1 MRRRNRTTS
10 CPLDILG
17 LDEGVWAP
25 KRKQRT
31 GAKSRPGAKRT
42 TRPRKPRVR
51 KSTAWKP
58 VGTMAASA
66 VEPRPDAINY
76 RYSGHETF
84 PCRYAWLPKAFKE
97 ILRDSSALADDEEAM
112 IALGVGKNMV
122 RAIRFWLT
130 TSGLATG
137 KRDGSY
143 TPTTFGRSL
152 MGADPFLEDV
162 RTLWLLH
169 WSISS
174 HEKDPL
180 FAWDFMLSRWPQHE
194 FTRTDALDA
203 FRRDFAR
210 QDKQDKRLSDVTLQ
224 QHIDVFVHTY
234 VPTRAQKGE
243 VQEDNLDC
251 PLVELDLMRNVGER
265 TATTGREPIYAF
277 QFENKPDITP
287 ELFIYFV
294 VDFWRRRHATEQTL
308 SLRELALGVGSPGRL
323 LKLSEPDIKER
334 LARIEMDSRRML
346 KFRESAAADHLVR
359 ASDLRWSLDTVYA
372 TEA

>member
-1 MRRRNRTTS
+1 MK
-10 CPLDILG
+10 G
-17 LDEGVWAP
+17 LAT
-25 KRKQRT
+25 KRKHRT
-31 GAKSRPGAKRT
+31 AKSRPNAKRA
-42 TRPRKPRVR
+42 TRLRKAPVR
-51 KSTAWKP
+51 KATTKKTSA
-58 VGTMAASA
+58 VVAASA
-66 VEPRPDAINY
+66 AEAKPTAINF

-97 ILRDSSALADDEEAM
+97 ILRDPSSLADDEEAM

-143 TPTTFGRSL
+143 TPTSFGRSL

-174 HEKDPL
+174 NEKDPL
-180 FAWDFMLSRWPQHE
+180 FAWDFMLSRWAHHE

-265 TATTGREPIYAF
+265 VSTTGREPIYAF

-287 ELFIYFV
+287 ELFTYFV
-294 VDFWRRRHATEQTL
+294 VEFWRRRHPAEQTL
-308 SLRELALGVGSPGRL
+308 SLRELALGSGSPGRL
-323 LKLSEPDIKER
+323 LKLSETDVKER
-334 LARIEMDSRRML
+334 LARIEMDSRRLL

-359 ASDLRWSLDTVYA
+359 TTDLRWSLDTVYA
-372 TEA
+372 AEA